1 MKSFGKHRYF
11 ALVLALTIMLA
22 WGIPASAQNQ
32 FIVRAPGGL
41 NVVQTLCGLVGCN
54 LLESLNDPA
63 AQLYVIRTSN
73 PSLLNFLLELLG
85 IVHIEPDLLVNL
97 LLPPQYL
104 IKPGTQAPPGLLQ
117 NGPVVFYGAPVW
129 SGYANQPAANI
140 IRAAQARSTFGVSG
154 AALIGVIDTGVDPN
168 HPALM
173 HVLVRGYDFTRNRSG
188 GSEMADL
195 NQSTAAVVDGTPI
208 QVSGTTIAV
217 LNQSTAAVVDT
228 PGYSAFGHGTMVAG
242 IAHLVSPASRIMPLK
257 AFTAKGTGNTSDII
271 RAIYYGVRS
280 GVDVLNMS
288 FSVSSSSAELDN
300 ALEYANSKGVVCVA
314 SAGNQGR
321 NMTVYPAGY
330 AGDVMGVGSTT
341 LTDTR
346 SGFSNYGA
354 DVWVAAPGEGIIST
368 YPMGTYAAGWGTSFS
383 APLVT
388 GTAGLL
394 LQLRPNYGE
403 SQSAWAIGHA
413 KSIGS
418 GLGHGRLDVVSAL
431 AAAKLGQ

>member
-1 MKSFGKHRYF
+1 MVRRYG
-11 ALVLALTIMLA
+11 TDT
-22 WGIPASAQNQ
+22 
-32 FIVRAPGGL
+32 
-41 NVVQTLCGLVGCN
+41 QTN
-54 LLESLNDPA
+54 L
-63 AQLYVIRTSN
+63 R
-73 PSLLNFLLELLG
+73 LG
-85 IVHIEPDLLVNL
+85 
-97 LLPPQYL
+97 
-104 IKPGTQAPPGLLQ
+104 
-117 NGPVVFYGAPVW
+117 
-129 SGYANQPAANI
+129 I

-154 AALIGVIDTGVDPN
+154 AAVIGIIDTGVDPN

-217 LNQSTAAVVDT
+217 LDQSTAAVVDT
-228 PGYSAFGHGTMVAG
+228 PGYAAFGHGTMVAG

-257 AFTAKGTGNTSDII
+257 AFTAKGTGSTSDII

-288 FSVSSSSAELDN
+288 FSVSSSSTELDN

-330 AGDVMGVGSTT
+330 EGDVMGVGSTT
-341 LTDTR
+341 LSDTR

-383 APLVT
+383 APFVT
-388 GTAGLL
+388 GTAGLV

-418 GLGHGRLDVVSAL
+418 GLGHGRLDVVNAL